1 MYDNILIATDGS
13 EIAKIAAEH
22 GIELAK
28 ATGATVH
35 ALYVVETQAHYIL
48 TVGLGDEDMA
58 EYREY
63 VDDLDEDVVEV
74 ASDTGIDGVG
84 VVKSGGVADEIVEYA
99 EEHDVDLIVMGATGR
114 SAVDKYLIGST
125 AEKVVRTAECPV
137 MTIRE

>member
-63 VDDLDEDVVEV
+63 GEDVVENVVEV

-137 MTIRE
+137 LTIRE